1 MSFFL
6 PGKLVEFEYFE
17 TKEPD
22 IDYMKMAEPYEFDLG
37 FAFFAANFN
46 YSLSDYNDLTGTQ
59 RALIMK
65 EFELKQ
71 VKENKMLNQAVIN
84 AIYNANRGK
93 NKSFKE
99 LWKKVVKKDESK
111 VKELKNSMKEILKIE
126 EENGKDWV
134 QKIYS
139 ANFLN
144 MKKGG

>member
-6 PGKLVEFEYFE
+6 PRKLVEFEYFE

-46 YSLSDYNDLTGTQ
+46 YSLSDYNELTGTQ

-71 VKENKMLNQAVIN
+71 VKEN
-84 AIYNANRGK
+84 ANRGK

-99 LWKKVVKKDESK
+99 LWKKVVKRDERK
-111 VKELKNSMKEILKIE
+111 VEKLKISMAEILRIE